1 LSPPRRRPGG
11 ATVEEPQVSSDHP
24 EPTSPVEPPPH
35 SGPPPRLRAVFPW
48 VDRIWRDWRA
58 DPVDRFG
65 VVLFFVIATIV
76 VSSLIDVG
84 TSYGDSLLAHSMSGA
99 ALVAAAR
106 ATGMRR
112 RPRRVV
118 TVVVLVAIG
127 LLAFLSVVELLTGEG
142 EVAPV
147 SPEQADPLWL
157 ILVVA
162 VPIIVIRR
170 ISQHTIVGG
179 RTVLGAITAYL
190 QIGVAYAALYQAI
203 GVWSTEPPF
212 GTPQPS
218 SADMY
223 LSMTTMSTLGIG
235 DIAPSTQLARLL
247 VSSEAVLG
255 QVFLVTIVA
264 IVVSQFAGGRK
275 K

>member
-1 LSPPRRRPGG
+1 MS
-11 ATVEEPQVSSDHP
+11 TDHP
-24 EPTSPVEPPPH
+24 EPASPLEPPPH

-58 DPVDRFG
+58 DPIDRFG

-76 VSSLIDVG
+76 VSSLVNTG
-84 TSYGDSLLAHSMSGA
+84 TSFGDSLLAHTMSGL

-118 TVVVLVAIG
+118 TVVVLLAIG
-127 LLAFLSVVELLTGEG
+127 ALALLSLAEVVLGGDTP
-142 EVAPV
+142 ASV
-147 SPEQADPLWL
+147 SPQQADPLWV
-157 ILVVA
+157 ILVIALPVL
-162 VPIIVIRR
+162 VIRR
-170 ISQHTIVGG
+170 IAQHTVVGG

-190 QIGVAYAALYQAI
+190 QIGVAYAALYQAT
-203 GVWSTEPPF
+203 GVWSAEPPF

-235 DIAPSTQLARLL
+235 DIAPTTEFARLL

>member
-1 LSPPRRRPGG
+1 M
-11 ATVEEPQVSSDHP
+11 SSDRP

-48 VDRIWRDWRA
+48 ADRTWRAWRA

-84 TSYGDSLLAHSMSGA
+84 TSYGDSLLAHTMSGA
-99 ALVAAAR
+99 ALIAAAR
-106 ATGMRR
+106 ATGMRP

-118 TVVVLVAIG
+118 TVVVVLAVG
-127 LLAFLSVVELLTGEG
+127 LLAILSLAELLLGDSEM
-142 EVAPV
+142 AAV
-147 SPEQADPLWL
+147 SPKQADPLWL
-157 ILVVA
+157 VLVIA

-170 ISQHTIVGG
+170 ISQHTVVGG

-190 QIGVAYAALYQAI
+190 QIGVAYAALFQALS
-203 GVWSTEPPF
+203 VWSSVPPF

-218 SADMY
+218 SAFTY
-223 LSMTTMSTLGIG
+223 LSLTTMSTLGIG
-235 DIAPSTQLARLL
+235 DIVPTTQVARLL

-255 QVFLVTIVA
+255 QVFLVTVVA
-264 IVVSQFAGGRK
+264 IVVAGFAGARTK
-275 K
+275 

>member
-1 LSPPRRRPGG
+1 MS
-11 ATVEEPQVSSDHP
+11 TDHS
-24 EPTSPVEPPPH
+24 EAASPVEPPPH
-35 SGPPPRLRAVFPW
+35 PGPPPRLRAVFPW
-48 VDRIWRDWRA
+48 VDRQWRAWRA

-99 ALVAAAR
+99 ALIAAAR

-118 TVVVLVAIG
+118 TVVVLVAVG
-127 LLAFLSVVELLTGEG
+127 LLALLSFAEMVLGDDA
-142 EVAPV
+142 VAAV
-147 SPEQADPLWL
+147 SPKQADPLWL
-157 ILVVA
+157 ILVIV

-170 ISQHTIVGG
+170 ISQHTVVGG

-190 QIGVAYAALYQAI
+190 QIGVAYAALFQALS
-203 GVWSTEPPF
+203 VWSSEPPF
-212 GTPQPS
+212 GEPQPS
-218 SADMY
+218 SAFTY
-223 LSMTTMSTLGIG
+223 LSLTTMSTLGIG
-235 DIAPSTQLARLL
+235 DIVPTTSLSRLL

-264 IVVSQFAGGRK
+264 IVVSQFAGGRQK
-275 K
+275 

>member
-1 LSPPRRRPGG
+1 MDR
-11 ATVEEPQVSSDHP
+11 QW
-24 EPTSPVEPPPH
+24 
-35 SGPPPRLRAVFPW
+35 RA
-48 VDRIWRDWRA
+48 WRA

-76 VSSLIDVG
+76 VSSLIDIG

-99 ALVAAAR
+99 ALIAAAR

-118 TVVVLVAIG
+118 SVVVVVAIG
-127 LLAFLSVVELLTGEG
+127 LLALLSLAERVLGDDQM
-142 EVAPV
+142 APM

-157 ILVVA
+157 VLVVV

-190 QIGVAYAALYQAI
+190 QIGVAYAALFQAVA
-203 GVWSTEPPF
+203 VWSPVPPF
-212 GTPQPS
+212 GTPQES
-218 SADMY
+218 SAYMY
-223 LSMTTMSTLGIG
+223 LSLTTMSTLGIG

-264 IVVSQFAGGRK
+264 IVVSQFAGGRTRATDASE
-275 K
+275 

>member
-1 LSPPRRRPGG
+1 
-11 ATVEEPQVSSDHP
+11 VSSDHP
-24 EPTSPVEPPPH
+24 ERSGPVEPPPPT
-35 SGPPPRLRAVFPW
+35 GPPLRLRAVVPW
-48 VDRIWRDWRA
+48 MDRVRRDWRA

-99 ALVAAAR
+99 ALIAAAR
-106 ATGMRR
+106 ATGV
-112 RPRRVV
+112 RPRARRVV
-118 TVVVLVAIG
+118 TVVVLVAVG
-127 LLAFLSVVELLTGEG
+127 LLAFLSVVELLLGDGE
-142 EVAPV
+142 APPV
-147 SPEQADPLWL
+147 SAQQAEPLWL
-157 ILVVA
+157 VLVIL

-190 QIGVAYAALYQAI
+190 QIGVAYAALFQALS
-203 GVWSTEPPF
+203 VWSSEPPF
-212 GTPQPS
+212 GRPEPS
-218 SADMY
+218 SAYTY
-223 LSMTTMSTLGIG
+223 LSLTTMSTLGIG
-235 DIAPSTQLARLL
+235 DIVPTTQVARLL

-264 IVVSQFAGGRK
+264 IVVSQFAGGRQK
-275 K
+275 